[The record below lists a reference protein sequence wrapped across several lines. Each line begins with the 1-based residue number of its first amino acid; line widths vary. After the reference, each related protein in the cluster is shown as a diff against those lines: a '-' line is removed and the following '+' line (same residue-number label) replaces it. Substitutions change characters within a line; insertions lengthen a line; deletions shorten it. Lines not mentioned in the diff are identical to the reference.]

1 MCPQEVSSYI
11 FSSGVYLIPQDFI
24 LPLCWQM
31 NKAEIYG
38 IWASVKIHSVSKDIA
53 FAQLFPL
60 SYWLKH
66 SFIILLGLLLNSS
79 VVVVNCLQALLF

>member
-1 MCPQEVSSYI
+1 MCLQAVSNSI
-11 FSSGVYLIPQDFI
+11 FSYGAYLIPQGFI

-38 IWASVKIHSVSKDIA
+38 IWASVKIHPVSKDIVLE
-53 FAQLFPL
+53 QLFPL
-60 SYWLKH
+60 SCWLKY

-79 VVVVNCLQALLF
+79 VHAVNFLQALSL